1 MTDICVQYCGSLFDT
16 TGYGE
21 ANRAFV
27 TALHLA
33 GVNVTTEPVVQTSF
47 RATHGWEGELAKQLE
62 NRRIPYRVKIIHLTP
77 DIATKYFTKGCYHIQ
92 HLFWETDK
100 LPEEWIAPL
109 NQMNEI
115 WVSSLHMKKLVESN
129 GVKVPIFAFPQPIDI
144 THADKNY
151 EAYQIPYHKGFMFYS
166 IFQWLDRKNPQ
177 ALLRAYW
184 EAFEGRQDVTLLL
197 KTFRFNYGNDE
208 FAKIREDINKWKIGF
223 GSDFIFPKVLL
234 VKDLL
239 TKEAMMRIHRTGDCY
254 VSCSRGEGWERPMAE
269 ALLMGKT
276 AISTA
281 RGGIHEYLNDEHYF
295 RLDDERVPV
304 IENPLIKYYTADQH
318 WFDVD
323 IGHLKKTMWFVFNKS
338 SIASA
343 KGIVAKD
350 HIKSLFSYHKVGQ
363 QMLERLREIY
373 SKFI

>member
-1 MTDICVQYCGSLFDT
+1 MNISCSYISALQDP

-21 ANRAFV
+21 AARAFV
-27 TALHLA
+27 SALHLA
-33 GVNVTTEPVVQTSF
+33 GVDVTTETVVQTSF
-47 RATHGWEGELAKQLE
+47 KAEYGWEGVLVKQLE

-129 GVKVPIFAFPQPIDI
+129 GVNVPIYAFPQPIDI

-151 EAYQIPYHKGFMFYS
+151 EPYQIPYHKGFMFYS
-166 IFQWLDRKNPQ
+166 IFQWIDRKNPQ

-223 GSDFIFPKVLL
+223 GPDFIFPKVLL

-239 TKEAMMRIHRTGDCY
+239 TKEAMMRIHRTGDCFIATD
-254 VSCSRGEGWERPMAE
+254 RGEGWNRCLHE

-276 AISTA
+276 AISTC

-295 RLDDERVPV
+295 RLEDTRVPV

-323 IGHLKKTMWFVFNKS
+323 IGHLKKTMWFVFNKN

-343 KGIVAKD
+343 KGVVAKD
-350 HIKSLFSYHKVGQ
+350 HVKNLFSYHKIGQ
-363 QMLERLREIY
+363 QMLERLRVIY
-373 SKFI
+373 QTLV